1 MQDLHRQD
9 RLLTSLTG
17 ESVMNDSELV
27 AVITAAVAAASAG
40 QNAYTT
46 YPSKDKLVTRPIRR
60 IKR

>member
-9 RLLTSLTG
+9 RLL
-17 ESVMNDSELV
+17 NDSELV

-46 YPSKDKLVTRPIRR
+46 YPSKDKLVTCPIRR